1 MTKNKYLSLTFIL
14 LITFLASG
22 IGGFTTATFKEPWYS
37 QIILP
42 SFNPPSWVFGP
53 VWTTLYILMSVA
65 IWRIWINYYDNKILN
80 LYFLHLF
87 FNMIWSIIFFGFIKT
102 PLTDNNE
109 FPMPFLKTPEYAAEK
124 IYNGLVKGKAFEIH
138 FPKGL
143 TLTLKF
149 LRILPYKLYLF
160 LVDKFVKR

>member
-53 VWTTLYILMSVA
+53 VWTTLYILMSIA
-65 IWRIWINYYDNKILN
+65 IWRIWIKYYDNKILN
-80 LYFLHLF
+80 LYFFHLF
-87 FNMIWSIIFFGFIKT
+87 FNMIWSIIFFGFHQIG
-102 PLTDNNE
+102 LALLDLLIILI
-109 FPMPFLKTPEYAAEK
+109 FIVFLMK
-124 IYNGLVKGKAFEIH
+124 IYYSKDKISFYLMVPYFLWSAYALVLNFNI
-138 FPKGL
+138 F
-143 TLTLKF
+143 
-149 LRILPYKLYLF
+149 ILN
-160 LVDKFVKR
+160 